1 MQNVISEFQFFP
13 RDVCR
18 ILLSEQSFRGLFKK
32 RRASI
37 AYVFLEMQCFI
48 LGVFIPLVLLSICI
62 HISCMFLTSES
73 FLKQCVWLEMATPGP
88 VFESE
93 HSKQRDDQPGSHK
106 CRPQCCDRLD

>member
-18 ILLSEQSFRGLFKK
+18 ILLSEQSFLGFFFKK
-32 RRASI
+32 GELLLHM
-37 AYVFLEMQCFI
+37 YFLKCSVSF
-48 LGVFIPLVLLSICI
+48 GFFIPLVLLSICI

-73 FLKQCVWLEMATPGP
+73 FLKQCVWLEMATGP
-88 VFESE
+88 VFQSE

-106 CRPQCCDRLD
+106 CHPQCCDRLD